1 MKNQDLERVMLRLFG
16 LLLELRLNPRG
27 DCDGE
32 VLTLSAHIHGYLEGL
47 LDSGVFT
54 ADLWRRFSKLH
65 TSCFLKY
72 GEPFPTPKNFGPVM
86 PYYVMRDRLYMLKT
100 AHVASPVPAPADAL
114 PSPVVGPELPEL
126 EQVPA
131 LPEVVAHVEP
141 LQVLTPAPRRELWL
155 LCVLVGSPALAMGFR
170 TGRGKFQPVA
180 TVRRLPPL
188 VDSMGRWGYDP
199 NGWQVCRNRLYLP
212 LATPGLYLRQTPA
225 LSYREVQQRLQRR
238 FASCS
243 ASQVLAANQQ
253 CGQAGAFCTDGH
265 NARSVRSGV
274 AA

>member
-1 MKNQDLERVMLRLFG
+1 MNSQEMAIRQILMFLTWVRVSDAQGALR
-16 LLLELRLNPRG
+16 RYSRA
-27 DCDGE
+27 D
-32 VLTLSAHIHGYLEGL
+32 GYLLGL
-47 LDSGVFT
+47 YSAGLITGQQWMQLCDLARNSLDYSGQPFLGSLLIGELSPMS
-54 ADLWRRFSKLH
+54 AGPLSSLGFS
-65 TSCFLKY
+65 S
-72 GEPFPTPKNFGPVM
+72 
-86 PYYVMRDRLYMLKT
+86 
-100 AHVASPVPAPADAL
+100 VPAPADAL
-114 PSPVVGPELPEL
+114 PSPAVGPELPEL

-180 TVRRLPPL
+180 TVRRLPPF

-253 CGQAGAFCTDGH
+253 CGQAGAVCTDGH
-265 NARSVRSGV
+265 NARSFRSGV
-274 AA
+274 AS